1 MNMDSA
7 TIKKW
12 VMFFLGILIAI
23 IIADQLSRIVMKFT
37 GLTGGAEFVVS
48 FILYA
53 AFFFGIIYAIEK
65 IFGIE
70 YFGFGRE

>member
-53 AFFFGIIYAIEK
+53 GFFFGIIYAIEK